1 MNRKDFEIT
10 LNGWL
15 RPEAFS
21 DAAINGLQVE
31 GREEIRK
38 VATGV
43 SACAA
48 LFREALAWGADAVVV
63 HHGLLWKGMD
73 LDIRLAH
80 RERLKLLLAHD
91 LNLFAWHLPLDAH
104 PELGNNAQIAKKLG
118 LADIEPF
125 GAYHGTL
132 IGMKGMLHAPLP
144 ELLARVRGLVGE
156 PVIHL
161 PGGPETVRTVGVVSG
176 GAQREFIQAP
186 GAGLD
191 AYLTGEISEYNV
203 ELAAELKCHFIAAG
217 HYRTERFGIQAL
229 TERIHSELKLEA
241 RYFDL
246 PHPY

>member
-1 MNRKDFEIT
+1 MHRKEFEDTI
-10 LNGWL
+10 NGWL

-31 GREEIRK
+31 GREELRK

-48 LFREALAWGADAVVV
+48 LFREALAWGADAVAV

-80 RERLKLLLAHD
+80 RERLKLLLAND

-118 LADIEPF
+118 LGDVQPF
-125 GAYHGTL
+125 GEYHGTL
-132 IGMKGMLHAPLP
+132 IGMKGMLDAPVAD
-144 ELLARVRGLVGE
+144 LLGRVRALVGD
-156 PVIHL
+156 PLIHV
-161 PGGPETVRTVGVVSG
+161 PGGPEVVRSVGIVSG
-176 GAQREFIQAP
+176 GAQREFTQAP
-186 GAGLD
+186 DAGLD
-191 AYLTGEISEYNV
+191 AYVTGEISEYNV

-217 HYRTERFGIQAL
+217 HYRTERFGIRAL
-229 TERIHSELKLEA
+229 TEKINSDLKVEA
-241 RYFDL
+241 RFFDL

>member
-1 MNRKDFEIT
+1 MNRKDFETTI
-10 LNGWL
+10 NGWL
-15 RPEAFS
+15 NSDAFS

-31 GREEIRK
+31 GREEVRK

-48 LFREALAWGADAVVV
+48 LFREALAWGADAVAV

-80 RERLKLLLAHD
+80 RERLKLLLAND

-104 PELGNNAQIAKKLG
+104 PELGNNAQLATKLG

-132 IGMKGMLHAPLP
+132 IGMKGQANAPLP
-144 ELLARVRGLVGE
+144 DLLARVRGLVGD
-156 PVIHL
+156 PVIHI
-161 PGGPETVRTVGVVSG
+161 PGGPAVVRSVGIVSG
-176 GAQREFIQAP
+176 GAQKEFLQAP
-186 GAGLD
+186 DAGLD

-229 TERIHSELKLEA
+229 TERINSELKVEA

>member
-1 MNRKDFEIT
+1 MNRKEFETT

-15 RPEAFS
+15 KPEVFS
-21 DAAINGLQVE
+21 DAAVNGLQVE
-31 GREEIRK
+31 GRDEVRK

-48 LFREALAWGADAVVV
+48 LFHAALDWGADAVAV

-104 PELGNNAQIAKKLG
+104 PELGNNAQLAQKLG
-118 LADIEPF
+118 LSQVEPF
-125 GAYHGTL
+125 GEYHGTL
-132 IGMKGMLHAPLP
+132 IGMKGMLSAPLP
-144 ELLARVRGLVGE
+144 DLLGRVRDLVGD
-156 PVIHL
+156 PVIHI
-161 PGGPETVRTVGVVSG
+161 PGGPEMVRSVGIVSG
-176 GAQREFIQAP
+176 GAQKEFLQAP

-191 AYLTGEISEYNV
+191 AYITGEISEFNV

-217 HYRTERFGIQAL
+217 HYRTERYGIQAL
-229 TERIHSELKLEA
+229 TEKIKSELKLEA
-241 RYFDL
+241 RFFDL